1 MASLER
7 SFNMAV
13 LAAALEH
20 WSGQLPTRANRR
32 GVMNSNKIGDGAKT
46 FEALT
51 SSELTSVAGGNTIA
65 ILGVPFLIGVLISG
79 STMNLEQWFNKYVD

>member
-1 MASLER
+1 MKS
-7 SFNMAV
+7 
-13 LAAALEH
+13 
-20 WSGQLPTRANRR
+20 T
-32 GVMNSNKIGDGAKT
+32 KIGDGTKN

-51 SSELTSVAGGNTIA
+51 SRELARVEGGNSIA